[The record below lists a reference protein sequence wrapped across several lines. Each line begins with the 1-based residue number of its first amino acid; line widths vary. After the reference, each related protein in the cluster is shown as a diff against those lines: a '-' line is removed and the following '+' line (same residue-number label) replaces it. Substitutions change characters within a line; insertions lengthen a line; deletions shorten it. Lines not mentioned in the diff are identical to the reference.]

1 MKNTKLFNSISRVAA
16 VLMVLCIIP
25 SGAFASENKPAFAP
39 AENITDEN
47 YADVQADLLDS
58 LSEQIAELQS
68 FYTNVS
74 KASDASEL
82 HEVLASQ
89 KPANGNGPDEMN
101 MGPGRMNQEP
111 CGMNQGPGGMP
122 GLFGLTQVESV
133 TDENYSD
140 VQASMV
146 DFLGNMTEMLDGQL
160 DNTTDENMTEMLN
173 EQITELE
180 TLSTDI
186 SAASSS
192 EELQNVV
199 FTYMQTQAVD
209 SLNMEIEHLEARV
222 SESENTTDDNMTENL
237 SSRITELTSLIDDIN
252 GAESLEDLVRSM
264 SSSQRMP
271 GMRVGGPMQHG
282 DCGCPMPPAEAD
294 NSTDDSTN
302 DSTEDSTE

>member
-1 MKNTKLFNSISRVAA
+1 MKINTKLFNSISRVAA

-74 KASDASEL
+74 EASDASEL
-82 HEVLASQ
+82 QEVLASQ
-89 KPANGNGPDEMN
+89 KPANGGGHDGMN
-101 MGPGRMNQEP
+101 MGPG
-111 CGMNQGPGGMP
+111 GMDQGPGGMP
-122 GLFGLTQVESV
+122 GLFGFAQVENV
-133 TDENYSD
+133 TDDNYTD

-146 DFLGNMTEMLDGQL
+146 DFLGNMTEMLNGQL
-160 DNTTDENMTEMLN
+160 DNTTDENMTGMLN

-186 SAASSS
+186 SAASSA

-209 SLNMEIEHLEARV
+209 SLEMEIEHLEARV

-237 SSRITELTSLIDDIN
+237 SSRITELTARIDDIN
-252 GAESLEDLVRSM
+252 GAESLEDLMGIM
-264 SSSQRMP
+264 SSSRGMP
-271 GMRVGGPMQHG
+271 GMGVGGPMQHG
-282 DCGCPMPPAEAD
+282 GCGCPMPPAEAD
-294 NSTDDSTN
+294 NSTDDSTD
-302 DSTEDSTE
+302 DSTE